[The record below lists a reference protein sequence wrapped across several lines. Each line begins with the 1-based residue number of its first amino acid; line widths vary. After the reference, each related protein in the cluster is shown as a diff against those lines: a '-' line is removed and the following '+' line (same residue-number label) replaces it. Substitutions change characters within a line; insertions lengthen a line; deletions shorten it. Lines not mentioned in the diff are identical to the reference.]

1 MATLFPAVQPAPSE
15 AFQAQAPRAFGALT
29 PWSELAGAARESDAY
44 HQLMRCFPRWS
55 RVTDALSRD
64 ALKALAQNHA
74 VDPNSRYSWQG
85 RFAHAE
91 GVLRRHALA
100 KVDPSTLTAEAIE
113 QLASG
118 QADTD
123 RAAGLDWSVVTV
135 PAQALDERIREANR
149 ELPVDLDHPD
159 TWYRTSAKRAA
170 IARRYGLVP
179 ELADDISRW
188 ALANV
193 AEFSESDMRCWQIGS
208 RRWLALAREVMSVPE
223 RVERPVGVFLI
234 PDERTGDGWRLGPV
248 LSPELISLVDSLGG
262 QIHPG
267 LLSASVP
274 AEEVDEF
281 LRRINMR
288 TLHAGEMSIAE
299 TSAGLGTAL
308 SNSLG
313 RPVHPGLPVDRLE
326 RWGRLH
332 LSRFRGGPL
341 EMRVL
346 TRSVKSFPVRRL
358 GSVRAG
364 KAKDYALSVAMDLG
378 EAVAIAVEREVP
390 LLLSTEASGYLAGTV
405 RVGRMKG
412 RPGMLTITEADG
424 MSAITR
430 RLLAEQAIT
439 LLRELKASGANVVLD
454 SGARELVRMTVVAP
468 LDDDPVL
475 KDPQR
480 RVAAL
485 KVVGSGLDMSQTA
498 TGKTITTGRA
508 IYHRAAT
515 IRGFRGLVIA
525 GPRLINQ
532 WFEEL
537 TVGAPSRGLPP
548 LAPNC
553 EVLIIDERIPVAA
566 QVRRFHRDLGDRP
579 GVVLVGTG
587 VMERFAREL
596 AVIHWHFAVADEIHR
611 YRNPATEAHRA
622 LAELR
627 FGAIADF
634 WGLTG
639 TPAGKE
645 AANIDRLVGL
655 CVADRT
661 LLEERLNTVEAGD
674 LMDEVNAAR
683 LRVNYGPHAVRVTK
697 KEMKPYLPDVL
708 PAEPLPIEADPAL
721 AELMKALREG
731 GKAAYRR
738 LLEVLHELKTLD
750 THSALHREA
759 MKEYARQQGMVLGH
773 VDRYVDIGVDPETL
787 THSASLLAKAL
798 VREGLVAEAMKGGGD
813 GLPLL
818 RSIVAQSLAERA
830 AEEQILVFAER
841 VWCLR
846 QLAQTIRERYGIEA
860 CVADGSIGKD
870 EFAELKRRFTDGEFP
885 ILCLSRIGQEGHNLQ
900 VASGIVHLDVPPVP
914 DGIEQRVGR
923 VDRIGSPHASVWTSI
938 PYIVGGGTEHMV
950 KIVAPRGGEN
960 HQILDA
966 PEGVGAEEST
976 IAKQL
981 GVITSQVAENKEQEG
996 YLSTAARLRVAA
1008 RIFGA

>member
-1 MATLFPAVQPAPSE
+1 M
-15 AFQAQAPRAFGALT
+15 T
-29 PWSELAGAARESDAY
+29 PWSVLAAAARESDAY

-64 ALKALAQNHA
+64 ALKALAQNRP
-74 VDPNSRYSWQG
+74 VDPNSLYSWQSKL
-85 RFAHAE
+85 AHAE

-100 KVDPSTLTAEAIE
+100 KVDPGTLTAEAIE
-113 QLASG
+113 RLASG
-118 QADTD
+118 QADAD
-123 RAAGLDWSVVTV
+123 LAAGLDWSVVSV
-135 PAQALDERIREANR
+135 PARALDERIREANS

-159 TWYRTSAKRAA
+159 TWHRTFAKRAA
-170 IARRYGLVP
+170 IARRYGLALERAEDV
-179 ELADDISRW
+179 SRW

-208 RRWLALAREVMSVPE
+208 QPWLGLAREVMSVPE
-223 RVERPVGVFLI
+223 RVERPVGVFLT
-234 PDERTGDGWRLGPV
+234 PDERTGHGWRLGPV

-262 QIHPG
+262 QINPG
-267 LLSASVP
+267 LLGASVP
-274 AEEVDEF
+274 ADQVDEF
-281 LRRINMR
+281 LGRINMR
-288 TLHAGEMSIAE
+288 TLHAGDMSIVE
-299 TSAGLGTAL
+299 TAAGLGTSI
-308 SNSLG
+308 SNVLG

-332 LSRFRGGPL
+332 LSRFGGGPL
-341 EMRVL
+341 KMRVL

-358 GSVRAG
+358 GSARAA

-378 EAVAIAVEREVP
+378 EAVAVAVEREVP

-430 RLLAEQAIT
+430 RLLADQALH
-439 LLRELKASGANVVLD
+439 LLRQLKVSGANVVLD
-454 SGARELVRMTVVAP
+454 SGARELVRMTVVQP

-508 IYHRAAT
+508 IYHRAAST
-515 IRGFRGLVIA
+515 RGFRALLMV
-525 GPRLINQ
+525 GPRLITQ
-532 WFEEL
+532 WLEEL
-537 TVGAPSRGLPP
+537 TQGAPEHGLPP

-553 EVLIIDERIPVAA
+553 EVLILDERVPVAA
-566 QVRRFHRDLGDRP
+566 QIRHFHRDLEDRP
-579 GVVLVGTG
+579 GVVLVASG

-596 AVIHWHFAVADEIHR
+596 GVIHWHLGVCDEIHR
-611 YRNPATEAHRA
+611 YRNTATDAHRA

-627 FGAIADF
+627 FSAIADF

-661 LLEERLNTVEAGD
+661 LLTERLNTVEAGD
-674 LMDEVNAAR
+674 LTDEINAAR

-697 KEMKPYLPDVL
+697 KEMKPFLPDLL
-708 PAEPLPIEADPAL
+708 PAEPLPIEPDPAL

-731 GKAAYRR
+731 GKEAYRR

-750 THSALHREA
+750 NHSELHREA

-773 VDRYVDIGVDPETL
+773 VDRYVDVGVDPETL
-787 THSASLLAKAL
+787 THSTSLLAKAL

-818 RSIVAQSLAERA
+818 RSIVAQTLAERA
-830 AEEQILVFAER
+830 GEEQMLVFAER

-846 QLAQTIRERYGIEA
+846 QLARTIRDRYGIEA
-860 CVADGSIGKD
+860 CVADGSIRAA
-870 EFAELKRRFTDGEFP
+870 EFAEIKLRFTNGELP
-885 ILCLSRIGQEGHNLQ
+885 ILCLSRIGHEGHNLQ
-900 VASGIVHLDVPPVP
+900 VASGMVHLDIPPVP

-923 VDRIGSPHASVWTSI
+923 AERIGSPHASVWTSM
-938 PYIVGGGTEHMV
+938 PYITGGGTEHM
-950 KIVAPRGGEN
+950 IRIAAPRGGEN

-966 PEGVGAEEST
+966 PEGVSAEEST

-981 GVITSQVAENKEQEG
+981 SAITSQVAENKEHEG
-996 YLSTAARLRVAA
+996 YIATAARLRVAA

>member
-1 MATLFPAVQPAPSE
+1 MPTTLPALQAAPPEACQTQPP
-15 AFQAQAPRAFGALT
+15 PMFGALT
-29 PWSELAGAARESDAY
+29 PWAELAAAASESDAY
-44 HQLMRCFPRWS
+44 RQLMRCFPRWS
-55 RVTDALSRD
+55 RVTEALSGD
-64 ALKALAQNHA
+64 ALKALAANRP
-74 VDPNSRYSWQG
+74 VDPNSRDTWQSP
-85 RFAHAE
+85 FAHAE

-100 KVDPSTLTAEAIE
+100 KVTPGTLTVEALE
-113 QLASG
+113 QLVDG
-118 QADTD
+118 QADAD
-123 RAAGLDWSVVTV
+123 RAAGLDWSVVSV
-135 PAQALDERIREANR
+135 PAAALDERIRAAHSQ
-149 ELPVDLDHPD
+149 LPIDLDHPD
-159 TWYRTSAKRAA
+159 TWDRTSAKRAA
-170 IARRYGLVP
+170 IARRHGVAP
-179 ELADDISRW
+179 EQADDISRW
-188 ALANV
+188 AIANV
-193 AEFSESDMRCWQIGS
+193 TEFSESDMRSWQIGS
-208 RRWLALAREVMSVPE
+208 RSWLGLAREVMSVPE
-223 RVERPVGVFLI
+223 RVERPVGVFLV
-234 PDERTGDGWRLGPV
+234 PDERTDHGWRLGPV

-262 QIHPG
+262 WISPG

-274 AEEVDEF
+274 AEQIDEF
-281 LRRINMR
+281 LGRINVR
-288 TLHAGEMSIAE
+288 TLHAGDVSIAE
-299 TSAGLGTAL
+299 TSAGLGAAL
-308 SNSLG
+308 TGALG
-313 RPVHPGLPVDRLE
+313 RPVHPRLPVDRLE

-332 LSRFRGGPL
+332 VFSVHSGPL

-358 GSVRAG
+358 GSCRG
-364 KAKDYALSVAMDLG
+364 GGAKDYASSVAMDLG

-412 RPGMLTITEADG
+412 RPGMLTVTEADG

-430 RLLAEQAIT
+430 RLVADQALT
-439 LLRELKASGANVVLD
+439 LLRELKVSDANVVLD
-454 SGARELVRMTVVAP
+454 AGAHELVRMTVVAP

-508 IYHRAAT
+508 IYHRAA
-515 IRGFRGLVIA
+515 RSSGFRGLVIA
-525 GPRLINQ
+525 GLRLINQ
-532 WFEEL
+532 WSEEL
-537 TVGAPSRGLPP
+537 MVGAPSRGLPP

-553 EVLIIDERIPVAA
+553 EVLILDERSPIAA
-566 QVRRFHRDLGDRP
+566 QIRRFHRELGERA
-579 GVVLVGTG
+579 GVVLAASGI
-587 VMERFAREL
+587 MERFGREL

-627 FGAIADF
+627 FGAIEDF

-639 TPAGKE
+639 TPVGKE

-655 CVADRT
+655 CVGDRT
-661 LLEERLNTVEAGD
+661 LLEERLNTAEAGD

-708 PAEPLPIEADPAL
+708 PAEPLPIEPDPAL

-731 GKAAYRR
+731 GREAYLR

-750 THSALHREA
+750 KHSELHREA
-759 MKEYARQQGMVLGH
+759 MKQYARHQGVVLGH

-787 THSASLLAKAL
+787 NHSSSLIAKAL
-798 VREGLVAEAMKGGGD
+798 VRDGLVAKAMLGGGD

-818 RSIVAQSLAERA
+818 RGIVAQTLAERA

-846 QLAQTIRERYGIEA
+846 QLAQTIRERYGVEA
-860 CVADGSIGKD
+860 CVADGSIDKD
-870 EFAELKRRFTDGEFP
+870 AFAELKRRFTDGEFP

-900 VASGIVHLDVPPVP
+900 VASGMVHLDVPPVP

-966 PEGVGAEEST
+966 PEGVSAEEST

-981 GVITSQVAENKEQEG
+981 GVITSQVAENTEQEG